1 MGFEKFTSNRK
12 ICYIKKDEVV
22 HFGEK
27 PNEECVITL
36 RGGIQID
43 VQENIEFCEKVFRVN
58 QPKPEPIK
66 QTKSTRELGINY

>member
-1 MGFEKFTSNRK
+1 MLVEKFTSNGK
-12 ICYIKKDEVV
+12 TCYIKKDEVV

-43 VQENIEFCEKVFRVN
+43 VQENLEFCEKVFNVN
-58 QPKPEPIK
+58 QPKSEPIQ
-66 QTKSTRELGINY
+66 QTKSLREQGINY